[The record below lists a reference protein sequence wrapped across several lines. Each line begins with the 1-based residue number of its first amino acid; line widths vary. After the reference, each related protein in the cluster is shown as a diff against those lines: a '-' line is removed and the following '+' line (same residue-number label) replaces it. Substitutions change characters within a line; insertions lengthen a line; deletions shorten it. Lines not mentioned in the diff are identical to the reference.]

1 MSHTSVV
8 LSTAGISYV
17 HNIIL
22 RRFYKFVS
30 CCLSSEVPIVKTLI
44 SDSLCL
50 AFSSIGYM
58 VTLIKSPLMYL
69 ILRLLILSDYIV
81 NNLVYN
87 YSPFESY
94 ISSISS

>member
-1 MSHTSVV
+1 MT
-8 LSTAGISYV
+8 
-17 HNIIL
+17 IL
-22 RRFYKFVS
+22 YLTGFLFPFVS
-30 CCLSSEVPIVKTLI
+30 LI
-44 SDSLCL
+44 PLL
-50 AFSSIGYM
+50 AIIIYNM